1 MLNGAEWQGPFSPA
15 NCHTDQYPL
24 KGLFLSAL
32 SFSNYK
38 HILPLKRLPVGGVCH
53 SNTQSCPSLFKDI
66 SLKSLID
73 ADFT

>member
-1 MLNGAEWQGPFSPA
+1 MLNGAEWTGPFNLA
-15 NCHTDQYPL
+15 NCHTDQFPL
-24 KGLFLSAL
+24 KGLLLPTL

-53 SNTQSCPSLFKDI
+53 FNTQSGPSLFKNI